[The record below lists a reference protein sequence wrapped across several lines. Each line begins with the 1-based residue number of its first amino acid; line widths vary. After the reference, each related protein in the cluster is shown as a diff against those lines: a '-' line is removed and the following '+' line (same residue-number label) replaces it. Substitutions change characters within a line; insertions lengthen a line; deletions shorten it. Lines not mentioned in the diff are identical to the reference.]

1 MNMTELSTNIQS
13 MSLTNPNPVKQKI
26 TKEETMLRS
35 YNETFYSSLKNL
47 SFIKDPLP
55 IEEKLMYHFEQND
68 SASVSSTIGQLE
80 STLQELL
87 VKKKEIKEKIN
98 ELNGEIKALR
108 KEIDKID
115 ENYDLFSPQI
125 KILSNEINKFV
136 DKQKYENFRLKEE
149 ISILEKEK
157 NEIQQGI
164 YDSLGYLNKLE
175 KIVGVKSKT
184 YTYYY
189 DQTMSEGELAS
200 KFIIKDEEI

>member
-1 MNMTELSTNIQS
+1 MNNTSELSTS
-13 MSLTNPNPVKQKI
+13 VKTMTKPGKL

-87 VKKKEIKEKIN
+87 IKDKEIKEKIV
-98 ELNGEIKALR
+98 ELNGEIQTLKAD
-108 KEIDKID
+108 INKIN
-115 ENYDLFSPQI
+115 ENYSIYSPQI
-125 KILSNEINKFV
+125 KVLSKAIKEFV
-136 DKQKYENFRLKEE
+136 EKQKLENYRLKEE
-149 ISILEKEK
+149 INLLEKEK

-175 KIVGVKSKT
+175 KVVGIKSKT

-200 KFIIKDEEI
+200 KFIIKDEDI

>member
-1 MNMTELSTNIQS
+1 MNNTSELSTSIKTS
-13 MSLTNPNPVKQKI
+13 TKPGKL
-26 TKEETMLRS
+26 TKEEIMLRS

-80 STLQELL
+80 STLEELL
-87 VKKKEIKEKIN
+87 IKNKEIKEKIV
-98 ELNGEIKALR
+98 ELNGEIQTLKAD
-108 KEIDKID
+108 INKIN
-115 ENYDLFSPQI
+115 ENFAPYAPQI
-125 KILSNEINKFV
+125 KILSNAIKEFV
-136 DKQKYENFRLKEE
+136 EKQKLENYRLKEE
-149 ISILEKEK
+149 INLLEKEK

-175 KIVGVKSKT
+175 KVVGIKSKT

-200 KFIIKDEEI
+200 KFIIKDEDI